1 MLKCSW
7 YFLQSLLGESMKVLL
22 IEDSREILESIAMV
36 FQMRWPESTILTTTL
51 GEKGIQLAG
60 TENPDIIILDLGLPD
75 IDGFQ
80 VLRSVREF
88 SDIPIIILTV
98 REDEMNK
105 IKGLELG
112 ADDYVVKPFSPGELL
127 ARVKAVTRRFN
138 ESNPTNISAPNPTIA
153 GNFRIDLN
161 SEEVTIDDKP
171 IKLSPRAFSL
181 LRQLVINKGKFVPTQ
196 VLTQAIT
203 FAGEEPDER
212 MALFLVKSVSQQIGE
227 GTGNPDIIVG
237 DPKVGYKISIP

>member
-1 MLKCSW
+1 
-7 YFLQSLLGESMKVLL
+7 MKVLL